1 MSQPLPTIDELREF
15 SRLTWV
21 RCPSCGKPFT
31 KKMQDTYDRIL
42 QEKAITY
49 NQELEKAKVRLSAT
63 GLNQKQI
70 NKIAEQEA
78 NNITDLEFNAKVKR
92 QVGIERL
99 CCFNNLMN
107 PIIIPLGSGVELDPV
122 VDVGQRMSTM
132 NLGENKVKRI
142 FKTD

>member
-1 MSQPLPTIDELREF
+1 MSQPLSTISELRDF
-15 SRLTWV
+15 SRLSWV

-31 KKMQDTYDRIL
+31 KKMQDTFDRIT
-42 QEKAITY
+42 QEKAVTY
-49 NQELEKAKVRLSAT
+49 AEELEKSKARLRAT
-63 GLNQKQI
+63 GLDIKQI

-78 NNITDLEFNAKVKR
+78 NNVADLEFNTKVKR
-92 QVGIERL
+92 QVGIDRL

-122 VDVGQRMSTM
+122 VDVGQRLSTM
-132 NLGENKVKRI
+132 SLGDKKVKRI